1 MPQAP
6 PRMFRTP
13 SPTRTVPSVAVYDQG
28 VFIVSLAPGLELRGV
43 LIDDSVWFAWFMAEK
58 PMTDAKEAP
67 RA

>member
-1 MPQAP
+1 
-6 PRMFRTP
+6 
-13 SPTRTVPSVAVYDQG
+13 VYDQG

-43 LIDDSVWFAWFMAEK
+43 LIDDSVWFAWFMAER